1 MMQMG
6 VLANACDDVCDL
18 IEKETKQSPKTA
30 PERKQHDK
38 ADSRKAM
45 CLEPAAVPNASQATA
60 AAGAKPPG

>member
-6 VLANACDDVCDL
+6 ILAYAGDDVRDL
-18 IEKETKQSPKTA
+18 IEKETKQCPKTA
-30 PERKQHDK
+30 PKQKQQGK

-45 CLEPAAVPNASQATA
+45 CLESAAVPNASQPTA